1 MLLTSVC
8 IVAQVPQ
15 SVVKEVVSE
24 ADVRRYE
31 TYGMRSFVEDNRQLT
46 WCPSPGCEHAVE
58 ARVEV
63 GSEPMDIAC
72 SCGATFC
79 FQCKEEAHRPV
90 STSACN
96 VQGCYARLPVVLQCR
111 CRSWKSQSRDK
122 FDTIFCIHR
131 YAYNCQGQ
139 MAYLIVY
146 L

>member
-1 MLLTSVC
+1 MLLTSLC

-111 CRSWKSQSRDK
+111 GRRQSRDK
-122 FDTIFCIHR
+122 VDTKFCYHR
-131 YAYNCQGQ
+131 DVYNRQGQ
-139 MAYLIVY
+139 RAYLIVH

>member
-1 MLLTSVC
+1 MLLTSVS

-96 VQGCYARLPVVLQCR
+96 FQGCYAAFLSFCSAGAEAGNQKVETRLI
-111 CRSWKSQSRDK
+111 QSFVFLETPSTVR
-122 FDTIFCIHR
+122 TR
-131 YAYNCQGQ
+131 
-139 MAYLIVY
+139 
-146 L
+146 

>member
-1 MLLTSVC
+1 M
-8 IVAQVPQ
+8 
-15 SVVKEVVSE
+15 KEVVSE

-96 VQGCYARLPVVLQCR
+96 VQGCYAASLSFRSAGAEVKIHKVGTRLI
-111 CRSWKSQSRDK
+111 QSSVFIETPTTVRA
-122 FDTIFCIHR
+122 R
-131 YAYNCQGQ
+131 
-139 MAYLIVY
+139 
-146 L
+146 